1 MKLLGERMADLLP
14 CPFCGGTPALQS
26 WTPDDGDDHAHWIEC
41 QSCKIEQ
48 MALFDTPA
56 EAIAAWNRR
65 AAPEAPS
72 DAAARGAQSL
82 GWILDELRNGEA
94 TDHDI
99 ARRLVDAEP
108 DIRAALAALRG
119 QTGVK

>member
-1 MKLLGERMADLLP
+1 MTELLP
-14 CPFCGGTPALQS
+14 CPFCGSDNIRILSNGI
-26 WTPDDGDDHAHWIEC
+26 GDYFAVCYADEDSFGCGARSSDFKCE
-41 QSCKIEQ
+41 SKEQ
-48 MALFDTPA
+48 
-56 EAIAAWNRR
+56 AIAAWNRR

-72 DAAARGAQSL
+72 EAAARGAQSL

-108 DIRAALAALRG
+108 DIRAALG
-119 QTGVK
+119 QTGGK

>member
-1 MKLLGERMADLLP
+1 MTELKP

-65 AAPEAPS
+65 AAPEVPS
-72 DAAARGAQSL
+72 DAVVERLRAWDDMITNCAGVPQNPDSL
-82 GWILDELRNGEA
+82 PMMLRHE
-94 TDHDI
+94 
-99 ARRLVDAEP
+99 
-108 DIRAALAALRG
+108 IRTMIAALRPDG
-119 QTGVK
+119 QTGGK